1 MSPSPKGQGSLPEVL
16 HPSNDSSSANWD
28 QTTTDDRRGRLPD
41 ESAHSLAVRVQNAR
55 GAGRRVDLPAPPEQR
70 VVTTRTD
77 QLSARYFDCLYND
90 ASDPGTMAN
99 GQHTKLKWAGR
110 KIWLNIKEGIMWS
123 VERWGEEFG

>member
-55 GAGRRVDLPAPPEQR
+55 GAGRRVDLSAPPEQR

-90 ASDPGTMAN
+90 ASDPDRGERSAHEAKVGWEKDMA
-99 GQHTKLKWAGR
+99 
-110 KIWLNIKEGIMWS
+110 EY
-123 VERWGEEFG
+123 